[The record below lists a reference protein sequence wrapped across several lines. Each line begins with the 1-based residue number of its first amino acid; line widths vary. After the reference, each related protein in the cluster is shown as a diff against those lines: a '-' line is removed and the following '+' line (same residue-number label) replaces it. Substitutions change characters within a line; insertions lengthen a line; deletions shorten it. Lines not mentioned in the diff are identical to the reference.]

1 MKDIS
6 GVNFK
11 RPKIWSS
18 TRIVVYEI
26 EMVERFLENA
36 LHLDIL
42 STFLILAK
50 SYIFTMFALK
60 IILKYVKKL
69 DVTCKYI

>member
-1 MKDIS
+1 M
-6 GVNFK
+6 
-11 RPKIWSS
+11 
-18 TRIVVYEI
+18 VVYEI

-50 SYIFTMFALK
+50 SCLLTMFTLK
-60 IILKYVKKL
+60 ISLKYVQKL
-69 DVTCKYI
+69 DVTFEYIKK